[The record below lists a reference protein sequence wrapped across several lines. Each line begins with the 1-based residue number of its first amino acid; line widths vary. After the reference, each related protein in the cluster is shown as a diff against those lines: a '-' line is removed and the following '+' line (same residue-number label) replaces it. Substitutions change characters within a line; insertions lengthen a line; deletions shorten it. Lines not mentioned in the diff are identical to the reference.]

1 MIQRRKFG
9 ITVGA
14 TLATGALIAVGF
26 AGPAYAGGGK
36 GQGHGHGGDKSAS
49 AQLRKAVTAKG
60 ITKHLQALQNIA
72 DANDGNRAAGTSGH
86 AASVDYFE
94 KQLKKAGYVTSRQA
108 FSYDKSVVDTAVLDL
123 TAPTTQSF
131 EYGVDFVEAS
141 NASEGD
147 VTGLIQAVDINLTGD
162 RASTSGCEAEDFAN
176 FTENNIAL
184 VQRGTCDFRT
194 KADNALAAG
203 AVGVIIFNQGNA
215 SETED
220 RSALFAGTL
229 GETIFSLPVA
239 TTTFALGETLAT
251 TEGAEVRLAFD
262 AHIETVNTFN
272 LLADTK
278 KGDPNKLLVVGGH
291 LDSVPEGPGI
301 NDNGSGTAS
310 ILETAIQMS
319 KKHIVPKNKIRLAFW
334 SGEED
339 GLLGSNH
346 YVAQLTPEQIAQHAA
361 NLNFDM
367 TGSPNAVRFVYDG
380 DGDAFG
386 TEGPEGSDAIEA
398 VFNDYFASQNLATEP
413 TAFDGRSD
421 YFAFI
426 ENGIPAGG
434 LFSGAEGI
442 KSEAQAEIFGGTA
455 GEAYDPCYHAECD
468 DINNINQEVLGQMAD
483 AIAHATAVYADA
495 KVIKGHGKGWGKG
508 HHGKGHYGK
517 GYGKG
522 HGHDKFGYKGYDKG
536 R

>member
-1 MIQRRKFG
+1 
-9 ITVGA
+9 
-14 TLATGALIAVGF
+14 
-26 AGPAYAGGGK
+26 
-36 GQGHGHGGDKSAS
+36 
-49 AQLRKAVTAKG
+49 
-60 ITKHLQALQNIA
+60 
-72 DANDGNRAAGTSGH
+72 
-86 AASVDYFE
+86 
-94 KQLKKAGYVTSRQA
+94 
-108 FSYDKSVVDTAVLDL
+108 
-123 TAPTTQSF
+123 
-131 EYGVDFVEAS
+131 
-141 NASEGD
+141 
-147 VTGLIQAVDINLTGD
+147 
-162 RASTSGCEAEDFAN
+162 
-176 FTENNIAL
+176 
-184 VQRGTCDFRT
+184 
-194 KADNALAAG
+194 
-203 AVGVIIFNQGNA
+203 
-215 SETED
+215 
-220 RSALFAGTL
+220 
-229 GETIFSLPVA
+229 
-239 TTTFALGETLAT
+239 
-251 TEGAEVRLAFD
+251 
-262 AHIETVNTFN
+262 VNTEN

-319 KKHIVPKNKIRLAFW
+319 KKHIVPKNKIRFAFW

-386 TEGPEGSDAIEA
+386 TEGPEGSDAIED

-426 ENGIPAGG
+426 NNGIPAGG

-455 GEAYDPCYHAECD
+455 GEAYDACYHAECD

-483 AIAHATAVYADA
+483 AIAHATVVYADA

-508 HHGKGHYGK
+508 HGKGHYGK

-522 HGHDKFGYKGYDKG
+522 WGHDKFGYKGYDKG